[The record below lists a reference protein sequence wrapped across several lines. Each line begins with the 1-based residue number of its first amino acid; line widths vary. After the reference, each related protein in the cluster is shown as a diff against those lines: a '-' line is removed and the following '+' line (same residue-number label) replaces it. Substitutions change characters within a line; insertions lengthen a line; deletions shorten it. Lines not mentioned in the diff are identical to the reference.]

1 MQDDRASRQMDRAGR
16 QNDRAL
22 RGAAAEATALAWLER
37 RGLQLVERNWRCR
50 SGELDLVLR
59 DGGSLVFVEVRLRGS
74 VAFGGAAASVDAK
87 KRMKLLSA
95 ARLYLAGRPEQPCR
109 FDVVA
114 MSDPQGRD
122 LEWIRNAF
130 DASGA

>member
-1 MQDDRASRQMDRAGR
+1 MDRASRQMDRAS
-16 QNDRAL
+16 
-22 RGAAAEATALAWLER
+22 RGAAAEAAALAWLEL
-37 RGLQLVERNWRCR
+37 RGLKLVERNWRCR

-59 DGGSLVFVEVRLRGS
+59 EGDCLVFVEVRLRGS
-74 VAFGGAAASVDAK
+74 AAYGGAAASVDAK

-114 MSDPQGRD
+114 MSDPRGRD

-130 DASGA
+130 DATGA

>member
-37 RGLQLVERNWRCR
+37 RGLKLVERNWRCR

-59 DGGSLVFVEVRLRGS
+59 DGASLVFVEVRLRGS
-74 VAFGGAAASVDAK
+74 AAFGGAAASVDMK

-114 MSDPQGRD
+114 MSDPWGGD